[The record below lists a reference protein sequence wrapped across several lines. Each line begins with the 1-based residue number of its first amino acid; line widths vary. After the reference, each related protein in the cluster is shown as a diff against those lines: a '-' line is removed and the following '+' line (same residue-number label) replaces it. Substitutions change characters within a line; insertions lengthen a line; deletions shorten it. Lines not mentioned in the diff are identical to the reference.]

1 MAERR
6 RRRAAP
12 GWTIT
17 SHLRRLVLL
26 CWTMLLLVCVA
37 AVGSLAAHSE
47 TFNRLT
53 LIVVPARDSNVEVRQ
68 AMTDAQT
75 GLEGY
80 QASGNRVLLQPY
92 FGTRDRTMAALAT
105 LQDRLAQ
112 GAVDETD
119 ALRHRNYAKLQR
131 QAVEQWWASA
141 LLVEQNLSRGEQV
154 DLYQNRALFTRFSAA
169 NDALGDHL
177 TTQREQTQSA
187 ASTLAMRGEGIII
200 GVTLAAL
207 LVMLVVGGRI
217 SRTISQ
223 PLTELRDALGRQGQG
238 EQGAHA
244 REDQGSREMRS
255 LAISFNELS
264 RQNVSLLQTQASA
277 LSMNRLAFRIALAI
291 RATSDTRQALDA
303 VCASLGEGLGVDR
316 VIAHTVDAAGKILL
330 GAQWHLPDLPPM
342 GEISPALSSHLA
354 RFAAEEWLS
363 EGVQVRNDFLAP
375 GVELNEQAQAFRRET
390 GARAVIMAPIGLGD
404 RVIGGISVITVHE
417 PREWSEAEAGVV
429 RQAAGFAA
437 RAINHADE
445 QAHQSEYV
453 GRLERLDQQ
462 KSDFLATVSHE
473 LRTPLASII
482 GYLELIQEENGG
494 KLTAQQHKMLEV
506 VDRNTGRLRS
516 LIEDVM
522 MLNRIEGGVSKAN
535 FGEVSIHALITRVV
549 EEMHPLARSRGI
561 VLEVDAGP
569 QSAIVLGDKAS
580 LDRAVVNVLSN
591 AIKFSHPEGVVTVS
605 GLLDQEARRVLV
617 ICQDRGVGIPDR
629 DRGDLFTRFF
639 RASNATE
646 KARITTAERCD
657 WSQPRVRGRQW
668 SSTCRCTSHRTFQTC
683 WGMTPS
689 PTTFSAYVPDL
700 AH

>member
-1 MAERR
+1 MSERR

-17 SHLRRLVLL
+17 SRMRRLVLL

-47 TFNRLT
+47 AFNRLT
-53 LIVVPARDSNVEVRQ
+53 LIVVPARDSNGEVRQ

-75 GLEGY
+75 GLQAY
-80 QASGNRVLLQPY
+80 QASGNRALLQPY

-105 LQDRLAQ
+105 LEDRLAQ

-119 ALRHRNYAKLQR
+119 ALRHRNDAKRQR
-131 QAVEQWWASA
+131 QAAEQWWASA
-141 LLVEQNLSRGEQV
+141 LLVEQHLSRGEQV
-154 DLYQNRALFTRFSAA
+154 DLHQNRALFTRFSAA

-207 LVMLVVGGRI
+207 LAMLVVGGRI
-217 SRTISQ
+217 SRAISQ
-223 PLTELRDALGRQGQG
+223 PLAELRDALGRQRQG
-238 EQGAHA
+238 ESGAHA
-244 REDQGSREMRS
+244 REDQGSSEMQS

-264 RQNVSLLQTQASA
+264 RQNGSLLQTQARA
-277 LSMNRLAFRIALAI
+277 LSMNRLTFRIALAV
-291 RATSDTRQALDA
+291 RATSDTRQALEA
-303 VCASLGEGLGVDR
+303 VCAALGEGLGVDR
-316 VIAHTVDAAGKILL
+316 VIAHTVDAADKILL

-342 GEISPALSSHLA
+342 GEISPGLSSHLA
-354 RFAAEEWLS
+354 RFAAEVWLS
-363 EGVQVRNDFLAP
+363 EGVQVRDDFLAP
-375 GVELNEQAQAFRRET
+375 RVELDEHAQAFRRET

-404 RVIGGISVITVHE
+404 RVIGGISVIMVHE

-437 RAINHADE
+437 RAIIHADE

-482 GYLELIQEENGG
+482 GYLELLQEEDGG
-494 KLTAQQHKMLEV
+494 TLTAQQRKMLEV

-549 EEMHPLARSRGI
+549 EEMHPLAQSRGI

-569 QSAIVLGDKAS
+569 QTAIILGDTAS

-591 AIKFSHPEGVVTVS
+591 AIKFSHPGGVVTVS

-617 ICQDRGVGIPDR
+617 ICQDRGVGIPDQ

-639 RASNATE
+639 RASNATDQAIPGVGLGLSIVKQIVE
-646 KARITTAERCD
+646 DHHSGALRLVSVEGEGTTVVID
-657 WSQPRVRGRQW
+657 LPLYDP
-668 SSTCRCTSHRTFQTC
+668 SH
-683 WGMTPS
+683 
-689 PTTFSAYVPDL
+689 VPDL
-700 AH
+700 VGE

>member
-1 MAERR
+1 
-6 RRRAAP
+6 
-12 GWTIT
+12 
-17 SHLRRLVLL
+17 
-26 CWTMLLLVCVA
+26 MLLLVCVA

-47 TFNRLT
+47 AFNRLT
-53 LIVVPARDSNVEVRQ
+53 LIVVPARDSNGEVRQ

-75 GLEGY
+75 GLQAY
-80 QASGNRVLLQPY
+80 QASGNRALLQPY

-105 LQDRLAQ
+105 LEDRLAQ

-119 ALRHRNYAKLQR
+119 ALRHRNDAKRQR
-131 QAVEQWWASA
+131 QAAEQWWASA
-141 LLVEQNLSRGEQV
+141 LLVEQHLSRGEQV

-207 LVMLVVGGRI
+207 LAMLVVGGRI
-217 SRTISQ
+217 SRAISQ
-223 PLTELRDALGRQGQG
+223 PLAELRDALGRQRQG
-238 EQGAHA
+238 ESGAHA
-244 REDQGSREMRS
+244 REDQGSSEMQS

-264 RQNVSLLQTQASA
+264 RQNGSLLQTQARA
-277 LSMNRLAFRIALAI
+277 LSMNRLTFRIALAV
-291 RATSDTRQALDA
+291 RATSDTRQALEA
-303 VCASLGEGLGVDR
+303 VCAALGEGLGVDR
-316 VIAHTVDAAGKILL
+316 VIAHTVDAADKILL

-342 GEISPALSSHLA
+342 GEISPGLSSHLA
-354 RFAAEEWLS
+354 RFAAEVWLS
-363 EGVQVRNDFLAP
+363 EGVQVRDDFLAP
-375 GVELNEQAQAFRRET
+375 RVELDEHAQAFRRET

-404 RVIGGISVITVHE
+404 RVIGGISVIMVHE

-437 RAINHADE
+437 RAIIHADE

-482 GYLELIQEENGG
+482 GYLELLQEEDGG
-494 KLTAQQHKMLEV
+494 TLTAQQRKMLEV

-549 EEMHPLARSRGI
+549 EEMHPLAQSRGI

-569 QSAIVLGDKAS
+569 QTAIILGDTAS

-591 AIKFSHPEGVVTVS
+591 AIKFSHPGGVVTVS

-617 ICQDRGVGIPDR
+617 ICQDRGVGIPDQ

-639 RASNATE
+639 RASNATDQAIPGVGLGLSIVKQIVE
-646 KARITTAERCD
+646 DHHSGALRLVSVEGEGTTVVID
-657 WSQPRVRGRQW
+657 LPLYDP
-668 SSTCRCTSHRTFQTC
+668 SH
-683 WGMTPS
+683 
-689 PTTFSAYVPDL
+689 VPDL
-700 AH
+700 VGE